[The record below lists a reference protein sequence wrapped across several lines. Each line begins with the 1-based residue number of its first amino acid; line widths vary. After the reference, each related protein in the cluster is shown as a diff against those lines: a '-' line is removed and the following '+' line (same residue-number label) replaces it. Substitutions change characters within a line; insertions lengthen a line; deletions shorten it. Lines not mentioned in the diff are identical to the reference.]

1 MRHPYR
7 SSPTLIPLPTPDS
20 DSSNLRRWLYSG
32 ILLALLSLIAYIVWE
47 TRRPRLIH
55 YIVNDHSASA
65 QPLNAQ
71 RQQHCQ
77 ASLEH
82 YRSGDRRI
90 EIAYADRPETIHDQT
105 ISNTFLFNPCQTAIA
120 PIAIGNQDG
129 TSVIR
134 AFEQIAQQV
143 SQIRLNTP
151 DQRVAVT
158 LTLQY
163 AEIVGDQPAL
173 DESGYET
180 LRQSITQITGDNQ
193 GTIAIIGPGGALQ
206 NDLQRELQNLPNL
219 RICPFAA
226 TESCVTWALTT
237 PR

>member
-1 MRHPYR
+1 MRQPYR
-7 SSPTLIPLPTPDS
+7 PPTVIPLPTPDTDPS
-20 DSSNLRRWLYSG
+20 KTLRRWLYSG
-32 ILLALLSLIAYIVWE
+32 ISLALLALISYLVWE

-55 YIVNDHSASA
+55 YIVNDQSASA
-65 QPLNAQ
+65 QPLSAQ

-120 PIAIGNQDG
+120 PLDIGNQDG
-129 TSVIR
+129 TSLIR
-134 AFEQIAQQV
+134 ALEQIAQQV
-143 SQIRLNTP
+143 SQTRLQTP

-158 LTLQY
+158 LTLQH

-173 DESGYET
+173 DASGYET

-206 NDLQRELQNLPNL
+206 NDLQRELQNQPNL
-219 RICPFAA
+219 RIFPFAA